1 MQLELQAF
9 CGIATLVKASRRG
22 GTTDNHGR
30 LTLWSGQ
37 LISGQRLVFGGC
49 ISAGTEAFVASQRRF
64 LPGDSSEDETIR
76 QGAAAQTGAA
86 VNPACC
92 FPGSI
97 KTGNGVIIAVKHLRF
112 GADGNAARGVM
123 NGKAFFAVIKGRRVD
138 RLRLRGHRAVKV
150 LVPAALDGLVP
161 AVNGSPEGR
170 KGHLQRFGK
179 GFQRF
184 SARHRSAHQLDG
196 ERRALIALDVRNNP
210 QPAFGL
216 SFDSAADN
224 IKSFTFGDEAAALC
238 IEPDV
243 SAHEVSEAPTGKGH
257 HFDGRH
263 VNELGARG
271 LRHQNAVAR

>member
-1 MQLELQAF
+1 MHLELQAF

-37 LISGQRLVFGGC
+37 LMSGQRLVFGAS
-49 ISAGTEAFVASQRRF
+49 ISAGTEAFLASQRRF

-86 VNPACC
+86 VNPARC

-97 KTGNGVIIAVKHLRF
+97 ETGNGVIIAVKHLCF

-161 AVNGSPEGR
+161 AIQRSPPFR
-170 KGHLQRFGK
+170 S
-179 GFQRF
+179 
-184 SARHRSAHQLDG
+184 SA
-196 ERRALIALDVRNNP
+196 
-210 QPAFGL
+210 
-216 SFDSAADN
+216 
-224 IKSFTFGDEAAALC
+224 
-238 IEPDV
+238 
-243 SAHEVSEAPTGKGH
+243 
-257 HFDGRH
+257 
-263 VNELGARG
+263 
-271 LRHQNAVAR
+271 

>member
-86 VNPACC
+86 VNPARC

-97 KTGNGVIIAVKHLRF
+97 ETGNGMIIAVKHLCF

-179 GFQRF
+179 GFQSPPFRS
-184 SARHRSAHQLDG
+184 SA
-196 ERRALIALDVRNNP
+196 
-210 QPAFGL
+210 
-216 SFDSAADN
+216 
-224 IKSFTFGDEAAALC
+224 
-238 IEPDV
+238 
-243 SAHEVSEAPTGKGH
+243 
-257 HFDGRH
+257 
-263 VNELGARG
+263 
-271 LRHQNAVAR
+271 

>member
-86 VNPACC
+86 VNPARC

-97 KTGNGVIIAVKHLRF
+97 ETGNGMIIAVKHLCF

-123 NGKAFFAVIKGRRVD
+123 NGKAFFAVICGCRPKPEEWDSASAFSRKCTPSCVLTALRNMRFSPITTATTASISVSPGRR
-138 RLRLRGHRAVKV
+138 
-150 LVPAALDGLVP
+150 
-161 AVNGSPEGR
+161 
-170 KGHLQRFGK
+170 
-179 GFQRF
+179 
-184 SARHRSAHQLDG
+184 SA
-196 ERRALIALDVRNNP
+196 
-210 QPAFGL
+210 
-216 SFDSAADN
+216 
-224 IKSFTFGDEAAALC
+224 K
-238 IEPDV
+238 
-243 SAHEVSEAPTGKGH
+243 
-257 HFDGRH
+257 
-263 VNELGARG
+263 
-271 LRHQNAVAR
+271 

>member
-86 VNPACC
+86 VNPARC

-97 KTGNGVIIAVKHLRF
+97 ETGNGMIIAVKHLCVCLLYTS
-112 GADGNAARGVM
+112 D
-123 NGKAFFAVIKGRRVD
+123 
-138 RLRLRGHRAVKV
+138 
-150 LVPAALDGLVP
+150 
-161 AVNGSPEGR
+161 
-170 KGHLQRFGK
+170 
-179 GFQRF
+179 
-184 SARHRSAHQLDG
+184 
-196 ERRALIALDVRNNP
+196 
-210 QPAFGL
+210 
-216 SFDSAADN
+216 AADD
-224 IKSFTFGDEAAALC
+224 S
-238 IEPDV
+238 
-243 SAHEVSEAPTGKGH
+243 
-257 HFDGRH
+257 
-263 VNELGARG
+263 
-271 LRHQNAVAR
+271 